1 MKKIRLFSSFQ
12 NKEHQEVVFNE
23 LLDSMPKTKQWNLF
37 MYLGQLE
44 STIEEGYSDEKVIDE
59 KVDSI

>member
-1 MKKIRLFSSFQ
+1 MKKIRLFASFQ

-23 LLDSMPKTKQWNLF
+23 LLDSIPKTKQWNLF

-44 STIEEGYSDEKVIDE
+44 STIEEVYKDEQKR
-59 KVDSI
+59 

>member
-1 MKKIRLFSSFQ
+1 MKKIRLFASFQ

-44 STIEEGYSDEKVIDE
+44 STIEEGYSDEKM
-59 KVDSI
+59 DSK

>member
-1 MKKIRLFSSFQ
+1 MKTRLFASFQ